1 MLLLIPP
8 LTYIKSFYYWV
19 GERLKLG
26 PVLDRLI
33 GPRGHV
39 AITLRGRKTAQGW
52 MSLGGW
58 SFSRDSSLCFTP
70 QHSFSNSPHWVSD
83 RPCKD

>member
-33 GPRGHV
+33 GPPGTCCHHLEGKEDSTGLDEPRGMV
-39 AITLRGRKTAQGW
+39 L
-52 MSLGGW
+52 L
-58 SFSRDSSLCFTP
+58 
-70 QHSFSNSPHWVSD
+70 
-83 RPCKD
+83 